1 VVRIPVSYSCPGI
14 KFWYLQPAVLLYFQ
28 VGKEGVDGKMTSGM
42 TGKNETYEMG
52 RTSPRSP

>member
-14 KFWYLQPAVLLYFQ
+14 EFWYLQPAVWLYFQ

-42 TGKNETYEMG
+42 TWKRWTL
-52 RTSPRSP
+52 